1 MKTYK
6 LFPAFVFALFIST
19 AIFAQTTKEA
29 IKVNGECGMCK
40 KKIEKAA
47 KASGATVASWSPDTK
62 VLQVSYN
69 AKKTSSDKIQK
80 AIAAVGYD
88 TEKYAATEEAYNNLD
103 ECCKYE
109 RKTSTTNNDK
119 CCDMEKCSKENC
131 KDMNCCKDKDKS
143 CCQKSGK

>member
-6 LFPAFVFALFIST
+6 LIPAFVFALLIST
-19 AIFAQTTKEA
+19 ALFAQTTKET

-47 KASGATVASWSPDTK
+47 KASGATVASWSPETK
-62 VLQVSYN
+62 VLQVSYST
-69 AKKTSSDKIQK
+69 KKTSSDKIQK

-88 TEKYAATEEAYNNLD
+88 TEKYTATEEAYNNLD

-109 RKTSTTNNDK
+109 RKTAAATNEK
-119 CCDMEKCSKENC
+119 CCNMEKCSKENC
-131 KDMNCCKDKDKS
+131 KDMDCCKDKDKN
-143 CCQKSGK
+143 CCQKSGN